1 MRYDLLVIG
10 DSVLDIYLNVGRFPV
25 DAGSTVISPTM
36 VTLPGGPSSLAIIAA
51 RLGLRVAILD
61 RVGDDPF
68 ESALIKELKANGV
81 ETGFMKVGGRTA
93 VSINLVDSSGKHSFI
108 GYLGESLSADDVDE
122 TLIMDSKAIF
132 FEGYNLTERGKAYEG
147 ILKAVKTASSN
158 SRTVFFDP
166 GPMVSKILS
175 IDEFIGMSDTVFLNE
190 EEAVSYTGLPTEMA
204 VERLAALGGR
214 DFLVKLGERGA
225 VLVSG
230 GAVVEACPAFRP
242 SIVENTIGAGD
253 AFDAAYIAAIM
264 HGQGRRRAC
273 ELANLAA
280 SIRISKGLLSIP
292 AWDELLQMGA
302 LSETPG

>member
-1 MRYDLLVIG
+1 VRYDLLVIG
-10 DSVLDIYLNVGRFPV
+10 DSVLDIYLIIDRFPV

-36 VTLPGGPSSLAIIAA
+36 VTLPGGPSGLAIIAA
-51 RLGLRVAILD
+51 RLGLKVAILD

-68 ESALIKELKANGV
+68 ASVLIKELKANGV

-93 VSINLVDSSGKHSFI
+93 VSINLVDSSKKHSFI
-108 GYLGESLSADDVDE
+108 GYLGESLSEDDVDE
-122 TLIMDSKAIF
+122 TLIMDSRAIF
-132 FEGYNLTERGKAYEG
+132 FEGYNLTERGKAYSG
-147 ILKAVKTASSN
+147 ILKAVRAASSN

-175 IDEFIGMSDTVFLNE
+175 MDEFIGMSDTVFFNE
-190 EEAVSYTGLPTEMA
+190 EEAVLYTGLPAERA
-204 VERLAALGGR
+204 VERLAAIGKR
-214 DFLVKLGERGA
+214 DFVVKLGERGA
-225 VLVSG
+225 VLVSEG
-230 GAVVEACPAFRP
+230 TVVKACPAFRP

-280 SIRISKGLLSIP
+280 SIRISKGLLSMP
-292 AWDELLQMGA
+292 AWDELLRIRA
-302 LSETPG
+302 VNETPD